1 MKKFQLFACALAT
14 ALFTLSFTACDED
27 DPVVPDPEPTPTPTP
42 DPDPDPEPAPD
53 EQTYH
58 FDLFLTVGRQG
69 GMGRDVTTIVKST
82 DALTSDQGM
91 INLENDGV
99 EINADYTLETICK
112 GAYYYQVPISADR
125 FVKFQIKDN
134 AVNVVQ
140 AQPFQANTYN
150 IRQYTHT
157 WIDDN
162 TLIIMAADGE
172 TKHIQWTKLNAQD
185 MSILDEGT
193 LALEVPMQDE
203 GYTVFSTSGIL
214 AFRKS
219 DAKLFYFY
227 FGKTKSGRGGES
239 TPYFYTAIIN
249 PETMEIESNQAN
261 TLAREMAG
269 SAYGEL
275 LQNTVMF
282 DENDNLYLAAF
293 TDNGTIEEGH
303 LLRINQGDTDF
314 DPNYEGYKNP
324 DGKLLTIHYLGNGK
338 ALIYSRNDAAGTDI
352 DSYSHYY
359 SILDLETGERTRLAY
374 EGTEIPYSSG
384 RFSQRTAIVD
394 GKAYIGVNTETSNPC
409 VYIYDIETGNVEKG
423 VEIAEGYYFEQ
434 IRVMDNE

>member
-42 DPDPDPEPAPD
+42 DPNPDPEPTPD

-82 DALTSDQGM
+82 EALTSDQGM

-172 TKHIQWTKLNAQD
+172 AKHIQWTKLNAQD

-394 GKAYIGVNTETSNPC
+394 GKAYIGVNTEASNPC

-423 VEIAEGYYFEQ
+423 AEIAEGYYFEQ
-434 IRVMDNE
+434 IRVMEDE

>member
-1 MKKFQLFACALAT
+1 MKWHPLYYIGIGL
-14 ALFTLSFTACDED
+14 LLYFTACDED

-42 DPDPDPEPAPD
+42 DPNPDPEPAPD

-282 DENDNLYLAAF
+282 DENENLYLAAF

-374 EGTEIPYSSG
+374 EGTEIPYNSG

>member
-1 MKKFQLFACALAT
+1 MKKFQLLACAFAT

-27 DPVVPDPEPTPTPTP
+27 EPVVPDPEPTPTPTP
-42 DPDPDPEPAPD
+42 DPDPEPVPD

-82 DALTSDQGM
+82 DALTSDQEM

-99 EINADYTLETICK
+99 EINADYTMEAIYK

-134 AVNVVQ
+134 AVNVIQ

-172 TKHIQWTKLNAQD
+172 ATHIQWTKLNTQD
-185 MSILDEGT
+185 MSILEEGT

-203 GYTVFSTSGIL
+203 GYTVFSASGIL
-214 AFRKS
+214 TYRES
-219 DAKLFYFY
+219 DNKLFYFY
-227 FGKTKSGRGGES
+227 FGKTKSGRGGEP
-239 TPYFYTAIIN
+239 TPFFYTAVIN
-249 PETMEIESNQAN
+249 PESMEIESNQAN
-261 TLAREMAG
+261 SLAQEMAG

-275 LQNTVMF
+275 LQSTVMF
-282 DENDNLYLAAF
+282 DESDNLYLAAF

-303 LLRINQGDTDF
+303 LLRINKGETDF
-314 DPNYEGYKNP
+314 DPNYEGFQNP

-338 ALIYSRNDAAGTDI
+338 ALIYSRNDASGTDI

-434 IRVMDNE
+434 IRVMEDE

>member
-1 MKKFQLFACALAT
+1 MKKIQLFACAFAT

-27 DPVVPDPEPTPTPTP
+27 DPVVPDPDPTPTPTP
-42 DPDPDPEPAPD
+42 EPDPDPVPD

-82 DALTSDQGM
+82 DALTSDQEM

-99 EINADYTLETICK
+99 EINADYTMEAIYK
-112 GAYYYQVPISADR
+112 GAYYYQVPVAADR

-134 AVNVVQ
+134 AVNVIQ
-140 AQPFQANTYN
+140 AQPFQTNTYN
-150 IRQYTHT
+150 IRQYTHA

-172 TKHIQWTKLNAQD
+172 AKHIQWTKLNTQD
-185 MSILDEGT
+185 MRILDEGT

-203 GYTVFSTSGIL
+203 GYTVFSTSGIV
-214 AFRKS
+214 AYRKS

-261 TLAREMAG
+261 TLAQEMAG

-293 TDNGTIEEGH
+293 SDTDIEEGH
-303 LLRINQGDTDF
+303 LLRINAGATDF
-314 DPNYEGYKNP
+314 DPNYEGFRNP
-324 DGKLLTIHYLGNGK
+324 DGKLLTIHYLGDGK
-338 ALIYSRNDAAGTDI
+338 ALIYSRNDASGTDI

-359 SILDLETGERTRLAY
+359 SILDLETGERTRLTY
-374 EGTEIPYSSG
+374 EGEEIPYSSG

-394 GKAYIGVNTETSNPC
+394 GKVYIGVNTETSNPC

-434 IRVMDNE
+434 IRVMENE